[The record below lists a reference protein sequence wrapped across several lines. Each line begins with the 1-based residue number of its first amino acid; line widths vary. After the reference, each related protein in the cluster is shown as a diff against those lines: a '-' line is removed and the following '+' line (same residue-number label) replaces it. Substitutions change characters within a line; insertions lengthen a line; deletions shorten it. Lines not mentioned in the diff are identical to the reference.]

1 MGVTSILSLLS
12 GVALFLY
19 GMSVMGDSLKKVA
32 GNKLEL
38 ILYKLTSTPL
48 KGILLGTAV
57 TAIIQSSSATTVM
70 VVGFV
75 NSGMMK
81 VAQSIGIIMGANIG
95 TSVTGWILCLSYIE
109 GSGGIAQLLSTA
121 TISAIVAIIGIIF
134 RMVMKKDSYR
144 HVGEIMLGFAI
155 LMFGMQTMSGA
166 VAPLK
171 DSETFRSMLT
181 MFTNPAAGILVGIL
195 FTAVLQSASASVGIL
210 QALSVTGGISFAVA
224 LPIVMGIG
232 VGAACPVLM
241 SAIGTNKNGKRTAL
255 IYLLNDLFGM
265 LFWSIVFYT
274 LNAIFHFKFMNV
286 VMTPVYI
293 ALMNTVFRAATICI
307 LSPFIKYIEKLV
319 YILIKDDEEDLDE
332 QKDFDLLEERFLN
345 YPAIAIAQSHTA
357 MNGMARKARK
367 NLSRSV
373 SLLKKYS
380 DEKYQKIEEKEVLID
395 KYEDKL
401 GTYLMQ
407 LTGKEL
413 SGDQTKQVSK
423 FLHTISD
430 FERMGDHALNVARTA
445 KELYDKKIVFS
456 DEARYELNVLI
467 AAMKEIV
474 TSTVQAFSRDDL
486 QMAARIEPLRE
497 LIGMLCDELKM
508 RHVDR
513 LQSGKCGISQ
523 GFAFNDLL
531 TNIER
536 VSDHCSNVAVA
547 MIELESR
554 NFDTHEYLKSLRE
567 MRNTEYKRYFEEY
580 EQKYSIDDFEAWS
593 ERQQEKEKMKALLE
607 EQQLQQGR
615 KSKNVGAAET
625 IIPENIDPL
634 EDPLEDTEEN

>member
-121 TISAIVAIIGIIF
+121 TISAVVAIIGIIF

-554 NFDTHEYLKSLRE
+554 NFDTHEYLKSVRE

-593 ERQQEKEKMKALLE
+593 ERQQEKAKMKALLE

-615 KSKNVGAAET
+615 KSKNVEMAET

>member
-121 TISAIVAIIGIIF
+121 TISAVVAIIGIIF

-615 KSKNVGAAET
+615 KSKNVEMAET